1 MLQLLWVADQIDCDD
16 SAVAVFDG
24 HRTDRS
30 IILAH
35 DEAREARSPKPASPQ
50 ARKPVDC
57 GGAGSDRGKRRIL
70 ASNVGKEARNPL
82 RPADRIERRGAF
94 SAFIRIQYGIIGQN
108 LSKG

>member
-1 MLQLLWVADQIDCDD
+1 MLQLLWVAGQIDCDD

-35 DEAREARSPKPASPQ
+35 DEARKPASPKSAPAPP
-50 ARKPVDC
+50 ARR
-57 GGAGSDRGKRRIL
+57 SDRGKRRIL

-94 SAFIRIQYGIIGQN
+94 PASIRIQYGIIGQN